1 MACPEHG
8 RWVAQD
14 RRAIDDVPPRV
25 GLHCLQDLEIV
36 SILCGEPFEL
46 VLVESVCAQVGSGR
60 GVHEPHILA
69 RGRFSWDLPY
79 STAGAVVLCCAL
91 PLGRHTQPQRER
103 WAAAIRPSLR

>member
-25 GLHCLQDLEIV
+25 GLHCLKDLEIV
-36 SILCGEPFEL
+36 SILCGEPLNWCWLKAF
-46 VLVESVCAQVGSGR
+46 VLRWAPFVGFTSR
-60 GVHEPHILA
+60 IFRPSA
-69 RGRFSWDLPY
+69 AFPDPSY

-91 PLGRHTQPQRER
+91 PLGRHTQPQRESEGFGGVTYV
-103 WAAAIRPSLR
+103 W